1 MGGAVGGAAATVQR
15 STHVGGMSAAE
26 IQDAQRMV
34 GGAGR
39 AAAAGGEA
47 GGDGAVVD
55 EAEKALQRRA
65 RKNEPQP

>member
-1 MGGAVGGAAATVQR
+1 MQR

-39 AAAAGGEA
+39 AAAAAGGEA

-55 EAEKALQRRA
+55 EGEKALQRRA